1 MGPPPRSLAADA
13 HGCIMGRMLEDLLE
27 TSHTEYKVVARL
39 IATAGRLASDCLV
52 RAASVDGRRRLT
64 RVVDRRR
71 PSIDAPNRE
80 TAASGK
86 RTVWQDHCLTTRA
99 PYKGAN
105 ASTAAI
111 NREHNTR
118 EERGNICR
126 SSSLRQ
132 KASVMSH

>member
-1 MGPPPRSLAADA
+1 MACMPRERMGPPPRSLAADA

-71 PSIDAPNRE
+71 PSTDAPIERPRK
-80 TAASGK
+80 GK
-86 RTVWQDHCLTTRA
+86 CTML
-99 PYKGAN
+99 
-105 ASTAAI
+105 I
-111 NREHNTR
+111 
-118 EERGNICR
+118 I
-126 SSSLRQ
+126 
-132 KASVMSH
+132 